1 MNTSENT
8 PVMWNRLDRER
19 AELALDN
26 LERLPTLMA
35 LSGQRMLGGDFHLPT
50 FEAMIGSYRRK
61 VLMMLLKTGQISS
74 DLRAAKAI
82 DSSERVHKCF
92 NQVRFHQQESA
103 NFRELLRIQAQDK
116 LDKALESSADT
127 ELNSLESAYYQD
139 RRDELWPFESSTA
152 DFGAG
157 YRGWLRWKFEN
168 GKLGQAEYA
177 AEKERLG

>member
-35 LSGQRMLGGDFHLPT
+35 LNGQRMLGGDFHLPT

-82 DSSERVHKCF
+82 GSNERVHKCF

-103 NFRELLRIQAQDK
+103 NFRELLQIQAQDK
-116 LDKALESSADT
+116 LDSVIDANHETS
-127 ELNSLESAYYQD
+127 LNSLERQYYD
-139 RRDELWPFESSTA
+139 ERRAELWPFESSTA
-152 DFGAG
+152 DFGSG

-177 AEKERLG
+177 AEKARLG